1 MTTGLGRLALSLFLC
16 LLRSVIET
24 RRLYKGFYSTA
35 VNTAS
40 AGKKNDPFPCRHKVT
55 LIKVSLQQS
64 FVPGPF
70 TNMIMLL

>member
-1 MTTGLGRLALSLFLC
+1 MTTGLGRLALSLFLS

-40 AGKKNDPFPCRHKVT
+40 AGKKKMTRFPAD
-55 LIKVSLQQS
+55 IKSH
-64 FVPGPF
+64 
-70 TNMIMLL
+70 